1 MEPGGSGLRG
11 LYVTR
16 VAMEARERDTDSV
29 TIHFLCTEELIAL
42 EIEMKLRTVIQRAVL
57 VSEGLF

>member
-1 MEPGGSGLRG
+1 MEPGGIGLRG

-16 VAMEARERDTDSV
+16 VAMEARERDIDSV
-29 TIHFLCTEELIAL
+29 TGHFLCTEGLIAL
-42 EIEMKLRTVIQRAVL
+42 EIDIKLRTVIQRAAL